1 VILNVTARPFWAATD
16 PLVGALFVASG
27 ASTGAAAI
35 YLVMTWRKQL
45 ADPGLP
51 GFDLFDRL
59 AKLLELFLAVAMVV
73 LAGKYA
79 APLMRGFTAVM
90 FWGGAVLL
98 GTVLPLV
105 AGWYVTRTAES
116 RIPAERLAAVLA
128 VLVLVGGAL
137 LRISMVHAGQV
148 Q

>member
-1 VILNVTARPFWAATD
+1 LNITARPFWAATD
-16 PLVGALFVASG
+16 PLVGALFIASG

-35 YLVMTWRKQL
+35 YLVMAWRKQL
-45 ADPGLP
+45 TDPGLP

-79 APLMRGFTAVM
+79 APLMKGFTAVM

-98 GTVLPLV
+98 GILLPLL
-105 AGWYVTRTAES
+105 AGWYATRSAAD
-116 RIPAERLAAVLA
+116 RVPAERLAAIMA

>member
-1 VILNVTARPFWAATD
+1 
-16 PLVGALFVASG
+16 
-27 ASTGAAAI
+27 
-35 YLVMTWRKQL
+35 
-45 ADPGLP
+45 
-51 GFDLFDRL
+51 
-59 AKLLELFLAVAMVV
+59 MVV

-79 APLMRGFTAVM
+79 APLMKGFTAVM

-98 GTVLPLV
+98 GTLLPLV

-116 RIPAERLAAVLA
+116 RIPAERLATVLA

-148 Q
+148 